1 LGVTG
6 IASRAVTEQTYGRVS
21 MSHTLDVE
29 LHDTEQFDEIQLLG
43 ELIVLASEAA
53 EDLDLETIDA
63 TLLLG
68 GTARLPEQRCTA

>member
-1 LGVTG
+1 
-6 IASRAVTEQTYGRVS
+6 

-43 ELIVLASEAA
+43 ELIVLASEAV

-68 GTARLPEQRCTA
+68 TVKLPEQRRTA